1 MEEDLTSE
9 LWEACVDRSISA
21 MLSLIDRGADIHS
34 RDSYGWIP
42 LHHAWITGHTD
53 IALLLLDRGADIHSR
68 DDFGRTLLHWACQDG
83 HTDIA
88 LLLLDRGADINCRNS
103 CEWTPL
109 HFACQEGHTDIALAL
124 VRAGAD
130 TLAKIHYKTPKTPLD
145 YAKSEELKAA
155 LIREREKY
163 LAWTRRKAF
172 MMFLVS
178 YRYIAM
184 RHHQPQAAAA
194 ADHGEEE
201 PLVDRV
207 MRMRELNMTI
217 ASFL

>member
-1 MEEDLTSE
+1 MKEQLC
-9 LWEACVDRSISA
+9 EAIRNGRTRSVLSLIRRIADVNCRLSFGHTPLHCACLSGHTDIALLLLDKEADVHSSDSDGCTPLHSA
-21 MLSLIDRGADIHS
+21 CINGHTDIALLLIDRGADIHS
-34 RDSYGWIP
+34 RDSDGKTS
-42 LHHAWITGHTD
+42 LH
-53 IALLLLDRGADIHSR
+53 S
-68 DDFGRTLLHWACQDG
+68 ACQ
-83 HTDIA
+83 
-88 LLLLDRGADINCRNS
+88 R
-103 CEWTPL
+103 
-109 HFACQEGHTDIALAL
+109 GHTDIALAL

-130 TLAKIHYKTPKTPLD
+130 TLTKNENDKTPLD

-172 MMFLVS
+172 MMFLVG

-184 RHHQPQAAAA
+184 RHHQPQAAA
-194 ADHGEEE
+194 DQGKKE

-207 MRMRELNMTI
+207 MRMRELDVTI

>member
-1 MEEDLTSE
+1 
-9 LWEACVDRSISA
+9 
-21 MLSLIDRGADIHS
+21 MLSLIERGADIHGRNRS
-34 RDSYGWIP
+34 GWTP
-42 LHHAWITGHTD
+42 LHYACVNGHTD
-53 IALLLLDRGADIHSR
+53 IAVLLLDRGADIH
-68 DDFGRTLLHWACQDG
+68 
-83 HTDIA
+83 
-88 LLLLDRGADINCRNS
+88 CRNS
-103 CEWTPL
+103 YEWTPL
-109 HFACQEGHTDIALAL
+109 GWACHNGRTDTALAL

-130 TLAKIHYKTPKTPLD
+130 TLAKNKNDQTTFDLVE
-145 YAKSEELKAA
+145 SEELKAA

-184 RHHQPQAAAA
+184 RHHQPQAEAAA
-194 ADHGEEE
+194 ADHGKKE

-207 MRMRELNMTI
+207 MRMRELDVTI

>member
-34 RDSYGWIP
+34 RDSYGKTP
-42 LHHAWITGHTD
+42 LHWACQKGHTD
-53 IALLLLDRGADIHSR
+53 IALLLLDRGADIHCR
-68 DDFGRTLLHWACQDG
+68 DRSGNTPLLWACMNG
-83 HTDIA
+83 LTDIA
-88 LLLLDRGADINCRNS
+88 LLLLDRGADINSRS
-103 CEWTPL
+103 SYGGTPL
-109 HFACQEGHTDIALAL
+109 HYACHKGHTDTALAL

-130 TLAKIHYKTPKTPLD
+130 TLTKNKNDDKTPLD
-145 YAKSEELKAA
+145 YVESEELKAA

-172 MMFLVS
+172 MMFLVG

-184 RHHQPQAAAA
+184 RHHQPQAVV
-194 ADHGEEE
+194 GQQCRE
-201 PLVDRV
+201 PLVDMV
-207 MRMRELNMTI
+207 MRGVNMTI